1 MGAGVGRR
9 RLAWLAVRLAFQALG
24 LEERR
29 LWAGEAC
36 GLRPV
41 RCRLLLAG
49 TALSG
54 KRLVAWAVPAASGS
68 VLSARA
74 RGFGGL
80 LLPWPGE
87 VRVGGLGGLAGH
99 CGLRRGSSLWPLDPP
114 PLWTVAHGSS
124 YWRRW
129 PVVGSV
135 WPRFFPLPSGGWALG
150 AQCLRGVGK
159 CCTALPTTLL
169 FPLSFVFKEFLFL
182 LACFP
187 SLGSG
192 VVCTAQ
198 DA

>member
-24 LEERR
+24 LEEQR

-114 PLWTVAHGSS
+114 PFGQWLMAAPTGGGGPWWGVFG
-124 YWRRW
+124 
-129 PVVGSV
+129 PD
-135 WPRFFPLPSGGWALG
+135 FFP
-150 AQCLRGVGK
+150 CLRGVGPWGPSV
-159 CCTALPTTLL
+159 CGGWGSAVLPCL
-169 FPLSFVFKEFLFL
+169 PPSSSPSLSFLKSF
-182 LACFP
+182 CFF
-187 SLGSG
+187 
-192 VVCTAQ
+192 
-198 DA
+198 